1 MALKIKIFHIIQTW
15 REKKS
20 QQKKKKTEV
29 QYWLLKGKERLVMER
44 EAQTRGNT
52 MQCPKIK

>member
-44 EAQTRGNT
+44 EAGQHHVMSKN
-52 MQCPKIK
+52 

>member
-1 MALKIKIFHIIQTW
+1 MERK
-15 REKKS
+15 KKS

-52 MQCPKIK
+52 M